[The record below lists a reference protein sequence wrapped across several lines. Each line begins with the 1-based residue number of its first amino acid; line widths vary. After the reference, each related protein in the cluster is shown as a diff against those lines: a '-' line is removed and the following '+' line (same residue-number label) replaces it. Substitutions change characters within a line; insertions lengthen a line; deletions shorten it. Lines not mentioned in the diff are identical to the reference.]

1 MSDLKKSAA
10 FSEADFVSL
19 QPKLQQSEA
28 AFAQADTL
36 QQAQEFTAEQF
47 KVEADEAAVIV
58 TKQNRDGL
66 WLWGAALF
74 SLTAVAAVQW
84 WQFMADSWQSGV
96 LQGTAVTVL
105 TSLSVLLLTR
115 FGYREWR
122 LRRQLKKRQQWR
134 EESFRLQQSMQFG
147 EAYPMCQQMI
157 SAISDSSQLDWQT
170 FEQQRKA
177 EYTDAELL
185 QLFDLTVLTNIDK
198 AAELQI
204 RQAAM
209 QTGVAVALSPFA
221 LSDMVLVLWRGT
233 LMLRELSVL
242 YGAPVGRLRSL
253 AMIKQFVKT
262 VFFTGAAEIA
272 VDVGADLVGA
282 ELSGRL
288 SARLGQG
295 VLAGVMV
302 ARLGRFAQQQLRPL
316 PGAISD
322 KSLVKQVLTDLVK
335 RLTPGSTAN

>member
-1 MSDLKKSAA
+1 MTDLKKTTA

-19 QPKLQQSEA
+19 QPKLSPTEISA
-28 AFAQADTL
+28 NDGKL
-36 QQAQEFTAEQF
+36 QQAKQFNPDEFR
-47 KVEADEAAVIV
+47 VEVDEAPVGL
-58 TKQNRDGL
+58 TKQSSSGL
-66 WLWGAALF
+66 WLWGGALL
-74 SLTAVAAVQW
+74 SLTAVAGVQW
-84 WQFMADSWQSGV
+84 WQFINDSWQSGV

-105 TSLSVLLLTR
+105 TGLSGLLLAK

-122 LRRQLKKRQQWR
+122 LRRQLKMRQQWR
-134 EESFRLQQSMQFG
+134 EESSRLQQSMQFG
-147 EAYPMCQQMI
+147 EAYPMCQQMMQ
-157 SAISDSSQLDWQT
+157 AMSDTSQHNWQK

-177 EYTDAELL
+177 EFTDAELL
-185 QLFDLTVLTNIDK
+185 QLFELTVLTNIDQ

-221 LSDMVLVLWRGT
+221 LADMLLVLWRGA

-253 AMIKQFVKT
+253 AMMKQFVKT

-272 VDVGADLVGA
+272 VDVGTDLVGA

-316 PGAISD
+316 PAAISD

-335 RLTPGSTAN
+335 RLAPGSTAN

>member
-1 MSDLKKSAA
+1 M
-10 FSEADFVSL
+10 
-19 QPKLQQSEA
+19 QPKLQQNEA
-28 AFAQADTL
+28 AALAGKL
-36 QQAQEFTAEQF
+36 QQAQEFTTEQF
-47 KVEADEAAVIV
+47 KVEINEAPVAE
-58 TKQNRDGL
+58 TAESRRGL
-66 WLWGAALF
+66 WLWGGALL
-74 SLTAVAAVQW
+74 SLTAVAGVQW
-84 WQFMADSWQSGV
+84 WQFMADSWQSGL
-96 LQGTAVTVL
+96 LQGTAVTAL
-105 TSLSVLLLTR
+105 TGLSALLLAR

-122 LRRQLKKRQQWR
+122 LRRQLKMRQQWR
-134 EESFRLQQSMQFG
+134 EKSFRLQQSMQFG

-157 SAISDSSQLDWQT
+157 SAMSDTSHSDWQH

-177 EYTDAELL
+177 EFTDAELL

-198 AAELQI
+198 TAELQI

-221 LSDMVLVLWRGT
+221 LADMLLVLWRGA

-242 YGAPVGRLRSL
+242 YGAPVGKLRSL
-253 AMIKQFVKT
+253 AMMKQFVKT

-335 RLTPGSTAN
+335 RLAPGATAN

>member
-1 MSDLKKSAA
+1 MNELKKTTA
-10 FSEADFVSL
+10 FSDVDFVSL
-19 QPKLQQSEA
+19 QPKLQQTDIPVTA
-28 AFAQADTL
+28 GKL

-47 KVEADEAAVIV
+47 KAEHQEVLPGAA
-58 TKQNRDGL
+58 KQSSRGL
-66 WLWGAALF
+66 WLWGGALL
-74 SLTAVAAVQW
+74 SLTAVAGVQW
-84 WQFMADSWQSGV
+84 WQFMADSWQSGLV
-96 LQGTAVTVL
+96 QGTAVIALTVL
-105 TSLSVLLLTR
+105 SSALLVR
-115 FGYREWR
+115 FGYGEWR
-122 LRRQLKKRQQWR
+122 LRRQLKMRQQWR
-134 EESFRLQQSMQFG
+134 QESSRLQQSMQFG
-147 EAYPMCQQMI
+147 EAYPMCQQMMHAM
-157 SAISDSSQLDWQT
+157 SEANNSDWQK

-177 EYTDAELL
+177 EFTDAELL
-185 QLFDLTVLTNIDK
+185 QLFEVTVLTNIDT

-221 LSDMVLVLWRGT
+221 LADMVLVLWRGA

-316 PGAISD
+316 PAAVND

>member
-1 MSDLKKSAA
+1 MNDLKKTTA

-19 QPKLQQSEA
+19 QPKLQQNEA
-28 AFAQADTL
+28 AALAGKL
-36 QQAQEFTAEQF
+36 QQAQEFTTEQF
-47 KVEADEAAVIV
+47 KVEINEAPVAE
-58 TKQNRDGL
+58 TAESRRGL
-66 WLWGAALF
+66 WLWGGALL
-74 SLTAVAAVQW
+74 SLTAVAGVQW
-84 WQFMADSWQSGV
+84 WQFMADSWQSGL
-96 LQGTAVTVL
+96 LQGTAVTAL
-105 TSLSVLLLTR
+105 TGLSALLLAR

-122 LRRQLKKRQQWR
+122 LRRQLKMRQQWR
-134 EESFRLQQSMQFG
+134 EKSFRLQQSMQFG

-157 SAISDSSQLDWQT
+157 SAMSDTSHSDWQH

-177 EYTDAELL
+177 EFTDAELL

-198 AAELQI
+198 TAELQI

-221 LSDMVLVLWRGT
+221 LADMLLVLWRGA

-242 YGAPVGRLRSL
+242 YGAPVGKLRSL
-253 AMIKQFVKT
+253 AMMKQFVKT

-335 RLTPGSTAN
+335 RLAPGATAN

>member
-1 MSDLKKSAA
+1 MNELKKTTT

-19 QPKLQQSEA
+19 QPKLK
-28 AFAQADTL
+28 QADTMATEGTL
-36 QQAQEFTAEQF
+36 QQAQEFSAEQF
-47 KVEADEAAVIV
+47 KVENDQSPLNLVDE
-58 TKQNRDGL
+58 NRSGF
-66 WLWGAALF
+66 WLWSGALL
-74 SLTAVAAVQW
+74 SLTAVAGVQW

-96 LQGTAVTVL
+96 LEGSAVTGLTVL
-105 TSLSVLLLTR
+105 SGLLLAR
-115 FGYREWR
+115 FGVREWR
-122 LRRQLKKRQQWR
+122 LRRQLKLRQQWR
-134 EESFRLQQSMQFG
+134 EESVRLQQSMQFG
-147 EAYPMCQQMI
+147 EAYPMCQQMV
-157 SAISDSSQLDWQT
+157 AAMSDSSQRDWQQ

-177 EYTDAELL
+177 EFSDAELL
-185 QLFDLTVLTNIDK
+185 QLFDVTVLSNIDK
-198 AAELQI
+198 AVELQI

-221 LSDMVLVLWRGT
+221 LADMLLVLWRGA

-253 AMIKQFVKT
+253 AMMKQFVKT
-262 VFFTGAAEIA
+262 VFFTGAAEMA
-272 VDVGADLVGA
+272 VDVGADLLGA
-282 ELSGRL
+282 ELSGKL

-316 PGAISD
+316 PAAISD
-322 KSLVKQVLTDLVK
+322 KSLVKQVLTDLVQ

>member
-1 MSDLKKSAA
+1 MNDLKKTTAFAA
-10 FSEADFVSL
+10 ADFVSL
-19 QPKLQQSEA
+19 QPTLSTTEISGNNGK
-28 AFAQADTL
+28 L
-36 QQAQEFTAEQF
+36 QQAQSFDAKQFT
-47 KVEADEAAVIV
+47 VADDEVPV
-58 TKQNRDGL
+58 VLTKESHRGL
-66 WLWGAALF
+66 WLWGGALF
-74 SLTAVAAVQW
+74 SLTVVAGVQW
-84 WQFMADSWQSGV
+84 WQFIAESWQSG
-96 LQGTAVTVL
+96 LIQGVAVTAL
-105 TSLSVLLLTR
+105 TGLCGLLLAR
-115 FGYREWR
+115 FGYGEWR
-122 LRRQLKKRQQWR
+122 LRRQLKIRQQWR
-134 EESFRLQQSMQFG
+134 EQSFRLQQSMQFG
-147 EAYPMCQQMI
+147 EGYPICQQMI
-157 SAISDSSQLDWQT
+157 AAMSESSQQHWQS

-177 EYTDAELL
+177 EFTDAELL

-209 QTGVAVALSPFA
+209 QTGVAVALTPFA
-221 LSDMVLVLWRGT
+221 LADMLLVLWRGG

-242 YGAPVGRLRSL
+242 YGAPVGKLRSM
-253 AMIKQFVKT
+253 AMMKQFVKT

-295 VLAGVMV
+295 VLAGVLV

-316 PGAISD
+316 PGGISD

-335 RLTPGSTAN
+335 RLAPGSTAN

>member
-1 MSDLKKSAA
+1 MNDLKKTTA
-10 FSEADFVSL
+10 FAEADFVSL
-19 QPKLQQSEA
+19 QPALSQTENSGNDGK
-28 AFAQADTL
+28 L
-36 QQAQEFTAEQF
+36 QQAQSFKAEQF
-47 KVEADEAAVIV
+47 TVAVDETPVESTNESS
-58 TKQNRDGL
+58 RGF
-66 WLWGAALF
+66 WLWGGALL
-74 SLTAVAAVQW
+74 SLAAVAGVQW

-96 LQGTAVTVL
+96 VQGTAVTAL
-105 TSLSVLLLTR
+105 TGLSGLLLAR

-122 LRRQLKKRQQWR
+122 LRRQLKLRQQWR
-134 EESFRLQQSMQFG
+134 EESIRLQQSLQFG

-157 SAISDSSQLDWQT
+157 AAMSESNQGDWQT

-177 EYTDAELL
+177 EFTDAELL

-221 LSDMVLVLWRGT
+221 LADMLLVLWRGA

-242 YGAPVGRLRSL
+242 YGAPVGKLRSL
-253 AMIKQFVKT
+253 AMMKQFVKT

-272 VDVGADLVGA
+272 VDVGTDLVGA

-316 PGAISD
+316 PGTVSD

-335 RLTPGSTAN
+335 RLAPGTTAN